1 MFSGVEVRL
10 LGELRPW
17 RSRPLTPWSSQV
29 LSRSVKAARC
39 AWAHYPAAAVWLLL
53 RTDAN
58 QACLRRN
65 EWKHPQT
72 WIFPVGPVN
81 FKHLKCLAL
90 LHLQISG
97 FQTAICPLRPLRG
110 SFFVLTGLMWWSC
123 FSVSEGTEAAD
134 WFLLMVWSLW
144 ASLIMPWK
152 QLIHFLQS
160 ISRVSRPALLENPES
175 ESPSVCRLLKKLP
188 SELLS
193 DNSAD
198 SVFCVTHLTMFEHP
212 TGHYTQLHHIGVDL
226 TRGYF
231 ETWKYIQSW
240 TPLSMREKVF
250 LVAWVSWPFIKCFSH
265 SDSALSFQRIDFWFM
280 AAKWIS
286 KTVTQEM

>member
-123 FSVSEGTEAAD
+123 FSVSEGTG
-134 WFLLMVWSLW
+134 LL
-144 ASLIMPWK
+144 
-152 QLIHFLQS
+152 
-160 ISRVSRPALLENPES
+160 
-175 ESPSVCRLLKKLP
+175 
-188 SELLS
+188 
-193 DNSAD
+193 
-198 SVFCVTHLTMFEHP
+198 
-212 TGHYTQLHHIGVDL
+212 
-226 TRGYF
+226 
-231 ETWKYIQSW
+231 
-240 TPLSMREKVF
+240 
-250 LVAWVSWPFIKCFSH
+250 
-265 SDSALSFQRIDFWFM
+265 IDFYWWCGHFGPPWSCLGNNWSTSCK
-280 AAKWIS
+280 ASQSFTSCPLRKPGIRKSFCLQTSQKIAIRITFW
-286 KTVTQEM
+286 